1 MSGQDFFYP
10 GIRPCD
16 KEHKV
21 YSMTGFASKDY
32 HWEEYS
38 VSVSIKSLN
47 SRYLEVR
54 FRLPAALEI
63 FEERMRKILKGYV
76 SRGKVDVY
84 VKVTAHEKIGLA
96 LIKSMIERYLGM
108 LKKIEDETHTN
119 FQISLNDLLS
129 LKNMINPNEEPLREQ
144 LPVERIEEAFRDT
157 IEMFQESR
165 RVEGENTKKE
175 IGEYIHAIKSSISEI
190 ERQCP
195 ALIEKYRDQLREK
208 IAELVSNGVDE
219 TRVMME
225 VGIFASKMDIS
236 EEIVRIKSHVH
247 RLNEKL
253 HSGGTCGRELD
264 FIVQELTR
272 EINTIG
278 SKVPDYSV
286 SEQVVSVKSNLDKI
300 KEQVRNIE

>member
-1 MSGQDFFYP
+1 
-10 GIRPCD
+10 
-16 KEHKV
+16 V

-38 VSVSIKSLN
+38 VAVSIKSLN

-54 FRLPAALEI
+54 FRLPAALEF
-63 FEERMRKILKGYV
+63 FEERLRKILKGYV

-84 VKVTAHEKIGLA
+84 VKVTAHEQMELA
-96 LIKSMIERYLGM
+96 LIKSMLERYLGM

-119 FQISLNDLLS
+119 FQISLNDFFS
-129 LKNMINPNEEPLREQ
+129 LKSMINPNEDPLREQ

-157 IEMFQESR
+157 IEAFQESR

-175 IGEYIHAIKSSISEI
+175 IGEYIRAIKRSMSKI

-195 ALIEKYRDQLREK
+195 ALIEKYRDQLKEK
-208 IAELVSNGVDE
+208 ITELVSNGVDE
-219 TRVMME
+219 TRVMIE

-236 EEIVRIKSHVH
+236 EEIARIKGHLQH
-247 RLNEKL
+247 FNEKI
-253 HSGGTCGRELD
+253 HSDGTCGRELD